1 MKILVISDIHGLVSY
16 AERMIEKEKPD
27 EVIFC
32 GDGWREI
39 DESRKFYKKARFHLV
54 GGNCDFCGEPELYIT
69 LGGKNILITHGHRY
83 NVKMERELAY
93 ITLRSHAADLGA
105 DLVLFG
111 HTHNPDVVYRNGMIM
126 LNPGAVMSGKYAV
139 VEIIGEEIK
148 PQLKSL

>member
-27 EVIFC
+27 EVVFC

-39 DESRKFYKKARFHLV
+39 DESRKFFKHVRFHTV

-69 LGGKNILITHGHRY
+69 LGGKNIFITHGHRY

-93 ITLRSHAADLGA
+93 ITLRAHASEMGA

-111 HTHNPDVVYRNGMIM
+111 HTHYPDIVYRDGMIIV
-126 LNPGAVMSGKYAV
+126 NPGAVMAGKYGV
-139 VEIIGEEIK
+139 VEINGEEIK